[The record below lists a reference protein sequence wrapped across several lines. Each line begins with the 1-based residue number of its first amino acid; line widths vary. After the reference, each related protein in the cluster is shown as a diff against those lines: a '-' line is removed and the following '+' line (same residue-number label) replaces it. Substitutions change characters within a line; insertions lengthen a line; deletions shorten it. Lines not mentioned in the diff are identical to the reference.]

1 MGIKTRLGLSFWNPT
16 GMDVNTLNQF
26 IQFLKSEVRL
36 FWVIFIACTAVLGL
50 DYYFAELLS
59 GLPVWALPMILIMWI
74 FFGVWAICVIIISAY
89 THIIAWSGPFFR
101 RKKIRDELLKLKP
114 QELIYL
120 CVQLAKCE
128 REIIGTNPDY
138 PIYVTLVDKGLLKHK
153 KRISKYYE
161 LINIHEIPLD
171 VWRFMLIMD
180 EFSMVDGE
188 KLLHIRGKLADTS
201 KNFKDEHDKLSRQL
215 LDLLPQK
222 HPAVMSVKKTL
233 QSAPQC

>member
-1 MGIKTRLGLSFWNPT
+1 
-16 GMDVNTLNQF
+16 
-26 IQFLKSEVRL
+26 
-36 FWVIFIACTAVLGL
+36 
-50 DYYFAELLS
+50 
-59 GLPVWALPMILIMWI
+59 
-74 FFGVWAICVIIISAY
+74 
-89 THIIAWSGPFFR
+89 
-101 RKKIRDELLKLKP
+101 
-114 QELIYL
+114 
-120 CVQLAKCE
+120 VQLAKCE

-138 PIYVTLVDKGLLKHK
+138 PIYVTLVDKGLLKYK